1 METKEKESTL
11 TEYLK
16 NVGLEIDVV
25 YDFNDDAPQ
34 WTRKMN
40 HYFVTLTLE
49 DREMELWFYQ
59 GTGIEEE
66 PTLERVIECLALD
79 RTYAQM
85 TLKEYGREFGWSE
98 DTIATHESV
107 VSQNEKYEE
116 LIGDEDLLEEI
127 YEKVTA

>member
-1 METKEKESTL
+1 VKTKEKESTL

-16 NVGLEIDVV
+16 GIGLEIDVV

-34 WTRKMN
+34 WARKMN

-49 DREMELWFYQ
+49 GREMELWFYQ
-59 GTGIEEE
+59 GTGITEE

-98 DTIATHESV
+98 DTVATHESV
-107 VSQNEKYEE
+107 VSQNEKYER
-116 LIGDEDLLEEI
+116 LIDDEDLLEKI